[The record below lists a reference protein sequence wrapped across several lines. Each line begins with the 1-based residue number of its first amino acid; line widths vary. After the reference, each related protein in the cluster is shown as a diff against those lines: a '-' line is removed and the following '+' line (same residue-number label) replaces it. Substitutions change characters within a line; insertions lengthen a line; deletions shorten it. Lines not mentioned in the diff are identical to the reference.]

1 MALYSSYLGIQII
14 PESEATWCHLQWWSI
29 VCLDWW
35 LNPRYRMTSEGP
47 LWCQLH
53 LFQFGIQ
60 SHGIPAVLSGFASR
74 MAHFVEAFT
83 ECVVLVTSFPN
94 AFILGFLNS
103 STLWPLG
110 PDDSLGAVPGIVKW
124 LAGLHPPA
132 ARSTYCFYNSAQPW
146 GHCFA
151 QSCLYGHGAC
161 QILGSSGFQPR
172 SNQ

>member
-94 AFILGFLNS
+94 AFTLGFLNS

-132 ARSTYCFYNSAQPW
+132 ANRPLAPVVKTKNVSGCCQMFPGGKCTPGFYC
-146 GHCFA
+146 CFNRRGL
-151 QSCLYGHGAC
+151 S
-161 QILGSSGFQPR
+161 F
-172 SNQ
+172 